1 VHAVAA
7 GVGELDPLDKE
18 VLDDD
23 DVGAEPH
30 ADAPSRHA
38 ARNVR

>member
-7 GVGELDPLDKE
+7 GVGELDKE